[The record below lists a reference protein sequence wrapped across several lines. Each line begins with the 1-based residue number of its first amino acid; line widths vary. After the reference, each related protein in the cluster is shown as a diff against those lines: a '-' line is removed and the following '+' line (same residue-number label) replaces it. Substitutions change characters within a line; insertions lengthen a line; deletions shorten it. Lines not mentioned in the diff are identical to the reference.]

1 MRSSESIKE
10 IASALCKA
18 QAVIEGA
25 IKDKMNP
32 AFRAAY
38 ADLGACWD
46 ACRDPLS
53 TNGLSIIQLPKADDG
68 AVILETILMH
78 TSGEYISEEL
88 RIPVVKRDAQGYGSA
103 LTYARRYALC
113 SFVGIAPEDDD
124 GEGTKKKIGASSQKG
139 EGSKAAEPEECSKE
153 RFEDNTEAW
162 REIILSKK
170 KTPAGLIAFLS
181 TRLTLTEEQ
190 KMAID
195 AWSHEGDQ

>member
-32 AFRAAY
+32 AFRSAY
-38 ADLGACWD
+38 ADLGSCWD
-46 ACRDPLS
+46 ACREPLS

-124 GEGTKKKIGASSQKG
+124 GEDTKKHGG
-139 EGSKAAEPEECSKE
+139 TEGKKKEEPKAAPEECSKE
-153 RFEDNTEAW
+153 KFSDNTAAW

-170 KTPAGLIAFLS
+170 KTPAGLVAFLG

-190 KMAID
+190 KLTID